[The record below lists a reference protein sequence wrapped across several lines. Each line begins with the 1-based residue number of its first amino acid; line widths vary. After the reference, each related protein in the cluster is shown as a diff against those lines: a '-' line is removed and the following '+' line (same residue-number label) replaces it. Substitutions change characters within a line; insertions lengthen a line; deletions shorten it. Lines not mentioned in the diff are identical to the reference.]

1 MTWLGPGEG
10 RILRQACRLAIA
22 WLLFLLFPVWAQVVT
37 LRLDLAGTSAFH
49 VRHPTLLA
57 RQGYG
62 VNYSFEASDA
72 QEVSFHRATPQAEFD
87 TITLEAAAG
96 EITEVPFSTAR

>member
-1 MTWLGPGEG
+1 
-10 RILRQACRLAIA
+10 
-22 WLLFLLFPVWAQVVT
+22 
-37 LRLDLAGTSAFH
+37 
-49 VRHPTLLA
+49 LLA

-62 VNYSFEASDA
+62 VNYSFEAPDA